1 MLAQKYKAIR
11 TICVWLKTWFKKK
24 VNMAGFLEELEKNTL
39 GMRERE
45 FRLEEL
51 AKNHKEVH

>member
-1 MLAQKYKAIR
+1 
-11 TICVWLKTWFKKK
+11 
-24 VNMAGFLEELEKNTL
+24 MAGFLEELEKNTL